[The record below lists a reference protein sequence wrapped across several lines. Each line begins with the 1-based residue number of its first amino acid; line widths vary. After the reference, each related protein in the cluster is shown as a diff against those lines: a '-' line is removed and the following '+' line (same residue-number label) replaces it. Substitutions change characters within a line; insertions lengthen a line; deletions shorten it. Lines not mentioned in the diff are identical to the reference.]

1 MPEPTP
7 SAAPE
12 IALSARSLT
21 RRFGDFTAVD
31 GIDLELGRGEIFGF
45 LGPNGAGK
53 TTTIRILCGILTPT
67 SGTAHVLGHDVA
79 RDPEAVKKRI
89 GYVSQQFGLYG
100 DLSVDENVRFY
111 ADIYGATDRAYREHL
126 LEHYGFKDKR
136 RRLAGALSGGFK
148 QRLALVCALTHKPKL
163 VFLDEP
169 TAGVDPVTR
178 KELWDLFYSLTA
190 DGTTLFVTT
199 HYMEEAERC
208 DRVAFIF
215 RGKLVLNDA
224 PDRVKAHLGERDLFH
239 VRCRYDPE
247 LVRRA
252 RELPGVETVNQFGTT
267 LRLIVERG
275 RLTPQTLAAALG
287 NGEITAAHVYPTE
300 PTMEDVF
307 VNLTSRLAAEAEA
320 QDDARGATEG
330 ARS

>member
-1 MPEPTP
+1 MKETIDDGMGEP
-7 SAAPE
+7 
-12 IALSARSLT
+12 ALVSRGLT

-53 TTTIRILCGILTPT
+53 TTTIRILCGILAPT
-67 SGTAHVLGHDVA
+67 TGSATVLGYDVA
-79 RDPEAVKKRI
+79 RDPEAVKRRI

-111 ADIYGATDRAYREHL
+111 ADIYGATDRDYREHL
-126 LEHYGFKDKR
+126 LEHYGFADKR

-178 KELWDLFYSLTA
+178 KELWDLFYSLTG

-215 RGKLVLNDA
+215 RGRLVLNDA

-239 VRCRYDPE
+239 VRCRYDPG
-247 LVRRA
+247 LVERA
-252 RELPGVETVNQFGTT
+252 RALPGVETVNQFGTT
-267 LRLIVERG
+267 LRLVVERG
-275 RLTPQTLAAALG
+275 RYTPASLARDLAHR
-287 NGEITAAHVYPTE
+287 EVTAQHIYPTE

-320 QDDARGATEG
+320 A
-330 ARS
+330 S